1 VPATQG
7 SRTTDARQFGLPG
20 GPGPGSG
27 SGSDPLDDRRMP
39 AGRADRGGRGGL

>member
-7 SRTTDARQFGLPG
+7 SRTTDARQFRLPG

-27 SGSDPLDDRRMP
+27 FDRLGDRRVP
-39 AGRADRGGRGGL
+39 AGRGGRGGL